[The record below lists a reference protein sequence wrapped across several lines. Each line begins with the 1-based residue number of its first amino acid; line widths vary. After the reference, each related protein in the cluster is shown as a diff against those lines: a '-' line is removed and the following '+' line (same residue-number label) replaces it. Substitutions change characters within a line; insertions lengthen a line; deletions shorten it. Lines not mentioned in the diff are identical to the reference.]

1 MHAHLYTRVS
11 LRLSPL
17 LSRHRHPVLCSPTRS
32 SSSLPLA
39 EPSRALEHPS
49 PSRAR
54 GPCVA
59 IYIKRWSVAS
69 RSAETRERFRGA
81 SGGAQGQRRPFSF
94 PRDGQRRKSSEN
106 TRIRNAASQYARA
119 PAATKKISRSPGF
132 DRDPSCTSA
141 ASRTV
146 AAPRSRTPRVR
157 GEFFTFRKLLHGS
170 QNVTPVLVHLFPVFV
185 NLVALSITVIC

>member
-119 PAATKKISRSPGF
+119 PAATKKISRSI
-132 DRDPSCTSA
+132 A
-141 ASRTV
+141 
-146 AAPRSRTPRVR
+146 TPRAPPRPLGPSPRRVR
-157 GEFFTFRKLLHGS
+157 EPHASAGNFSLFGNYSTGRRTLLRFS
-170 QNVTPVLVHLFPVFV
+170 FIYSRF
-185 NLVALSITVIC
+185 S